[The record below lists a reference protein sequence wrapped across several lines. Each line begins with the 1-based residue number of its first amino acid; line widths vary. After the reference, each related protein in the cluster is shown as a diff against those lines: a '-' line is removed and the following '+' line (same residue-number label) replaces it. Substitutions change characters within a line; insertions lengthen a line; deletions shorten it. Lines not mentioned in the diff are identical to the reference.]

1 MIVSSFVFIVYR
13 PFQMHLHSPNR
24 SISTLHS
31 FHTRPTYAQ
40 RTYFAIGNGAWGR
53 TGHMITTLMIKHM
66 LTRLR
71 KTHGQ
76 STKHNVD
83 WIKFQMCLKQ
93 VKFTTFY
100 MQHDVRVREDISVQA
115 DVGLTIEIPKPSA
128 SRENSYSTIVS
139 YQAFEQSKVYT

>member
-1 MIVSSFVFIVYR
+1 MD
-13 PFQMHLHSPNR
+13 
-24 SISTLHS
+24 
-31 FHTRPTYAQ
+31 
-40 RTYFAIGNGAWGR
+40 
-53 TGHMITTLMIKHM
+53 K
-66 LTRLR
+66 
-71 KTHGQ
+71 GQ